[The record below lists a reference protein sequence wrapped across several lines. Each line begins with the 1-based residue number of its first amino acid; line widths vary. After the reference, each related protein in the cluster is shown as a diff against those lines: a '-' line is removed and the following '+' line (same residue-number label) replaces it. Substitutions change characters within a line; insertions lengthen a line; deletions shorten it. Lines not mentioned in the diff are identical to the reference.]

1 MRQKNWF
8 WGIIL
13 IVGAA
18 VLIASQLGLLSY
30 KIGGFTIIATIVLI
44 ATLIQSLFGRSI
56 FGSVFSLAL
65 LTMIWEGP
73 LGIEQL
79 DTGTILIA
87 ALLIWAG
94 LSILFS
100 RHHHIG
106 AHVDYHVNH
115 HHNVI
120 DAEEDFD
127 EDTETI
133 TEDAADAEEINV
145 SIRMTQSV
153 RYIQATNLKTANIY
167 VSMAGAK
174 IYFDDVDIPSGTAT
188 INLDASLSGV
198 ELYIPDEWH
207 LINQLDS
214 SLSGLDESGSRVDAD
229 GPTVYLKGK
238 LNLGGLTIIYI

>member
-1 MRQKNWF
+1 
-8 WGIIL
+8 
-13 IVGAA
+13 
-18 VLIASQLGLLSY
+18 
-30 KIGGFTIIATIVLI
+30 
-44 ATLIQSLFGRSI
+44 
-56 FGSVFSLAL
+56 
-65 LTMIWEGP
+65 MIWEGP
-73 LGIEQL
+73 FGIEQL

-94 LSILFS
+94 LSIMFS

-120 DAEEDFD
+120 DAEEDFN

-133 TEDAADAEEINV
+133 TEDATDAEEINV

-214 SLSGLDESGSRVDAD
+214 SLSGLDESGNRVDAD